1 MLMAPAQSTAAP
13 ASADD
18 RETACRGQ
26 TAHLV
31 EKGFRPTHK
40 RREVGRL
47 GAGALDAEDHIRSGE
62 RRVIMKGHVWAEFD
76 ADRRRMRSAGR
87 RS

>member
-1 MLMAPAQSTAAP
+1 MLTAPALSTAVP

-18 RETACRGQ
+18 RETAYRGQ

-40 RREVGRL
+40 LRP
-47 GAGALDAEDHIRSGE
+47 SN
-62 RRVIMKGHVWAEFD
+62 
-76 ADRRRMRSAGR
+76 
-87 RS
+87 